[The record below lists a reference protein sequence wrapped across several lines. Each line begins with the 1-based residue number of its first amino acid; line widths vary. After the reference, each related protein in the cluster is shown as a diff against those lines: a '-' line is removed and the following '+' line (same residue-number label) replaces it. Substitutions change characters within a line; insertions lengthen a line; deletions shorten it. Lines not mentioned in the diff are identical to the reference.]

1 MAVTDSAVAIGAVCG
16 AITALLAVLVV
27 GWRFQRW
34 LADLETVRAAL
45 TPDSGTS
52 VRDMVH
58 ESRDG
63 ITRLEEALAEHRRQA
78 NARMAEMAEHIG
90 ATNSRLDRA
99 LEIIAGAPARAGDHP
114 PRVERTRTG
123 CGA

>member
-1 MAVTDSAVAIGAVCG
+1 MAVTDSAIAIGAVCG
-16 AITALLAVLVV
+16 AITGILAVLVV
-27 GWRFQRW
+27 GWRLQRW

-63 ITRLEEALAEHRRQA
+63 IARLEEALAEHCRQA
-78 NARMAEMAEHIG
+78 NARMSEMAEHIG
-90 ATNSRLDRA
+90 ATNHRLDRA
-99 LEIIAGAPARAGDHP
+99 LEIIAGAQVRDGDQ
-114 PRVERTRTG
+114 PRMARTRVG
-123 CGA
+123 DAA